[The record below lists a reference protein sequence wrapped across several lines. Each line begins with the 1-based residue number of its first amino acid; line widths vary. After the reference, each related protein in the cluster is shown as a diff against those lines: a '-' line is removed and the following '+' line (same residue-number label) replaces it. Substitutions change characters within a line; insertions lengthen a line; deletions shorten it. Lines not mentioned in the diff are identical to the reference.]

1 MLRPA
6 HMKKT
11 RVLSLHEYRDTLI
24 RRIHELG
31 CIEITRV
38 AESEETAP
46 SPILKSLPPDP
57 EGSAVSDLIS
67 SLNRIL
73 EILSG
78 VETFGERGFF
88 ASLFSSAPPPRSTVQ
103 PLSRPELVR
112 QAETTVQEIG
122 PDVFSRSNSIH
133 DRQEEIQK
141 MQDRRESLRLISGLT
156 GDFSLLNGLKNLTP
170 LVGRISSAAWPEA
183 RELIE
188 SSTRGA
194 YLLEKTASG
203 KKEFVVAI
211 LVFNDVIESLS
222 PDLRRLGFERL
233 HVEFIR
239 GRAAETLEE
248 CHRKIESLNEEIH
261 QITGELREIARAR
274 GRELRV
280 LRELL
285 EIEQEQL
292 EAQNDT
298 SGTRTVFL
306 LEGWCPLKKVKTL
319 TRELSDVTD
328 GHVVV
333 ETRDPAPG
341 DQVPIQLENPGI
353 LRPFELLT
361 RLYGL
366 PSYGGIDP
374 TPFLA
379 PGFLLFFGI
388 MLGDTVY
395 GLLTALLGWLI
406 LRGGGR
412 HQPLLRDAGILLIW
426 GGGFASFF
434 GILTLSW
441 LGEIIP
447 KYLPLAKSLS
457 LIDPMQEVTV
467 FLIAVLVIGLIHLN
481 IGVLIQIADAAIQK
495 KYRNILK
502 GDLWFL
508 LAQPAIF
515 SFAVGRSTLGL
526 IFLAPALVLLLVSK
540 GPMFLFGVTGF
551 LGDNLSYA
559 RLMALGL
566 CTTGIALTVNQLAEL
581 LGKFGIIG
589 IFMAVVIFIIGHVFN
604 WAINCLGAFVHGIR
618 LNFVEFFT
626 KFYESGGDAF
636 QPFVMKRQ
644 VTITAE

>member
-1 MLRPA
+1 
-6 HMKKT
+6 MKKT
-11 RVLSLHEYRDTLI
+11 RVLSLHGYRDTLI

-38 AESEETAP
+38 GENEGTDT
-46 SPILKSLPPDP
+46 SPVLKPLPPVP
-57 EGSAVSDLIS
+57 ESGTVSELIS
-67 SLNRIL
+67 SVNRIL
-73 EILSG
+73 DVLSG
-78 VETFGERGFF
+78 AEPFPERSFF
-88 ASLFSSAPPPRSTVQ
+88 TSLFSSAPPPRTAVGPSGRSDLIRRTGAIIQETGPEV
-103 PLSRPELVR
+103 LSRSTAIREHEEEKKKL
-112 QAETTVQEIG
+112 E
-122 PDVFSRSNSIH
+122 
-133 DRQEEIQK
+133 DRQ
-141 MQDRRESLRLISGLT
+141 DSLRLLSGLSSN
-156 GDFSLLNGLKNLTP
+156 FSILNGLKNLTP
-170 LVGRISSAAWPEA
+170 LVGKISPAAWPEA
-183 RELIE
+183 MDLIE
-188 SSTRGA
+188 SSTLGA
-194 YLLEKTASG
+194 YLMEKTVPG
-203 KKEFVVAI
+203 KNELVIAI
-211 LVFNDVIESLS
+211 LVFNDVAESLS
-222 PDLRRLGFERL
+222 SDLRQIGFERM
-233 HVEFIR
+233 HVEFIQ
-239 GRAAETLEE
+239 GQAESALDD
-248 CHRKIESLNEEIH
+248 CRRKITSLSGEINR
-261 QITGELREIARAR
+261 ITGELREIARIR
-274 GRELRV
+274 GNELLV

-292 EAQNDT
+292 EVQNDT
-298 SGTRTVFL
+298 SGTRTAFI
-306 LEGWCPLKKVKTL
+306 LEGWCPAKKVESL
-319 TRELSDVTD
+319 TRGLSEVTN

-333 ETRDPAPG
+333 ETRDPEPDEPAPM
-341 DQVPIQLENPGI
+341 QLENPGV

-366 PSYGGIDP
+366 PTYRGIDP

-379 PGFLLFFGI
+379 PGFLLFFGL
-388 MLGDTVY
+388 MLGDAVY

-412 HQPLLRDAGILLIW
+412 HQPFLRDAGLLLIW

-447 KYLPLAKSLS
+447 QHLPLARSLS

-481 IGVLIQIADAAIQK
+481 VGVLIQIADAAIQK
-495 KYRNILK
+495 KYRDILK

-508 LAQPAIF
+508 LVQPAIL
-515 SFAVGRSTLGL
+515 SFTTGRNTLGI
-526 IFLAPALVLLLVSK
+526 IFLAPAIVLLFVSK
-540 GPMFLFGVTGF
+540 GLMFLFGVTGL

-566 CTTGIALTVNQLAEL
+566 CTTGIALTVNQLAAL

-589 IFMAVVIFIIGHVFN
+589 ILMAVVVFVIGHIFN

-626 KFYESGGDAF
+626 KFYESGGDTF
-636 QPFVMKRQ
+636 QPFMMKRQ